1 MADHAIAQVDQGTQ
15 GLARPVDNAAGRAGG
30 RVQSERLERAF
41 RAEQLAGLK
50 LATKMRVVAL
60 AAVAVMLFFIV
71 PVPMV
76 FYYEGLLAVF
86 IVIGFV
92 HYWLCRGPDPA
103 PWLGYLFVTLDMAL
117 MSYTLVSPNPFGD
130 DAFALQMQLRNGLF
144 LYYFLLI
151 AAIAFTYSPRLMLW
165 AGFSAVVCWGIGVA
179 WLISLPDTT
188 TNIGHT
194 PAMSVAE
201 LQALHLQATFVD
213 LDARIQEV
221 VVMLLVVGALAG
233 VVWRSRRLVIDQAA
247 SARERANLAR
257 YFPPTIVDQL
267 AELDQPL
274 GTVRSQPVAVMFVD
288 IVGFTRL
295 AERQEP
301 AVIVALLRRFHG
313 LMERAIFDHDGT
325 LDKFLGDG
333 VMCTFGT
340 PAAGPHDAANAFR
353 CARAMVAAI
362 EAWNAERR
370 AAGEA
375 PIRLS
380 IGIHYGE
387 VVLGDIGS
395 ERRLE
400 FAVLGDVVNVASRL
414 EESTR
419 ELASQVVVS
428 DDLVR
433 RARDQAGEGAD
444 TMLADLR
451 AGPPQKLRG
460 REEPVAV
467 WTLPAETA

>member
-1 MADHAIAQVDQGTQ
+1 
-15 GLARPVDNAAGRAGG
+15 
-30 RVQSERLERAF
+30 
-41 RAEQLAGLK
+41 
-50 LATKMRVVAL
+50 
-60 AAVAVMLFFIV
+60 
-71 PVPMV
+71 
-76 FYYEGLLAVF
+76 
-86 IVIGFV
+86 
-92 HYWLCRGPDPA
+92 
-103 PWLGYLFVTLDMAL
+103 
-117 MSYTLVSPNPFGD
+117 
-130 DAFALQMQLRNGLF
+130 
-144 LYYFLLI
+144 
-151 AAIAFTYSPRLMLW
+151 
-165 AGFSAVVCWGIGVA
+165 
-179 WLISLPDTT
+179 
-188 TNIGHT
+188 
-194 PAMSVAE
+194 
-201 LQALHLQATFVD
+201 
-213 LDARIQEV
+213 
-221 VVMLLVVGALAG
+221 MLLVVGALAA

-274 GTVRSQPVAVMFVD
+274 GIVRSQPVAVMFAD

-340 PAAGPHDAANAFR
+340 PAAGPSDAANAFR

-362 EAWNAERR
+362 DVWNGERS
-370 AAGEA
+370 AAGEP

-433 RARDQAGEGAD
+433 QARDQAGDGAD
-444 TMLADLR
+444 VMLAGFR

-460 REEPVAV
+460 REEPVVV
-467 WTLPAETA
+467 WTLAAETA

>member
-1 MADHAIAQVDQGTQ
+1 MTDHSIAQGM
-15 GLARPVDNAAGRAGG
+15 ARPGVQAGETG
-30 RVQSERLERAF
+30 QSVRLARAF
-41 RAEQLAGLK
+41 RAEELAGLK
-50 LATKMRVVAL
+50 LATKMRAVAL
-60 AAVAVMLFFIV
+60 AAVAVMLFYIV
-71 PVPMV
+71 PAPMV
-76 FYYEGLLAVF
+76 FYYEALLAVF

-92 HYWLCRGPDPA
+92 HFWLSRGPNAA
-103 PWLGYLFVTLDMAL
+103 PWHGYLFVGLDLAL
-117 MSYTLVSPNPFGD
+117 LSYTLISPNPLGD
-130 DAFALQMQLRNGLF
+130 EAFTLQMQLRNGLF
-144 LYYFLLI
+144 IYYFLLI
-151 AAIAFTYSPRLMLW
+151 AAIAFTYSPRLMIW
-165 AGFSAVVCWGIGVA
+165 AGVSAVVCWGIGVA

-188 TNIGHT
+188 TNIGHNT
-194 PAMSVAE
+194 DMSVAV
-201 LQALHLQATFVD
+201 LQALHLEPSFVD
-213 LDARIQEV
+213 LDARVQEV

-233 VVWRSRRLVIDQAA
+233 VVWRSRRLVINQAA

-274 GTVRSQPVAVMFVD
+274 GIVRSQPVAVMFVD

-295 AERQEP
+295 AERQAP
-301 AVIVALLRRFHG
+301 SVVVALLRRFHS
-313 LMERAIFDHDGT
+313 LLEHAIFDHDGT

-340 PAAGPHDAANAFR
+340 PEAGPQDAANAFR
-353 CARAMVAAI
+353 CARAMLAATD
-362 EAWNAERR
+362 AWNAER
-370 AAGEA
+370 AAAREP

-414 EESTR
+414 EECTR
-419 ELASQVVVS
+419 QLDCRVVAS

-433 RARDQAGEGAD
+433 QARDQAGAGAD
-444 TMLADLR
+444 AVLVDFR
-451 AGPPQKLRG
+451 AGEPQKLRG
-460 REEPVAV
+460 RDEPVAV
-467 WTLPAETA
+467 WTLAAETG